1 MLKIYLIL
9 LANLVLFLTF
19 SPASRAQTAPNETKD
34 LNPLKIENSPTFKRW
49 QKKVPDVLRDIRHDP
64 AFNTR
69 LRVGYSQYPSSRDIG
84 GLNLGIEDIFIGRT
98 GLTVSGDYNFSFNGD
113 RSSGGANLHYFVL
126 PLGSYVNFA
135 PVLGYRY
142 VQTDN
147 FSTDG
152 INVGLRIMLAL
163 SRTGAGDISLSQTF
177 VSPGGRE
184 EVGITTLAVGYA
196 VTSNLRLSAD
206 IQQENSIAEKD
217 SRVGISLE
225 WMFK

>member
-1 MLKIYLIL
+1 MLKIYSIL
-9 LANLVLFLTF
+9 LANLILFLSF
-19 SPASRAQTAPNETKD
+19 PQVSRAQTAPNETKD
-34 LNPLKIENSPTFKRW
+34 LNPPKIENSPTFQRW

-152 INVGLRIMLAL
+152 VNVGLRIMLAL

-184 EVGITTLAVGYA
+184 EVGITTLSVGYA